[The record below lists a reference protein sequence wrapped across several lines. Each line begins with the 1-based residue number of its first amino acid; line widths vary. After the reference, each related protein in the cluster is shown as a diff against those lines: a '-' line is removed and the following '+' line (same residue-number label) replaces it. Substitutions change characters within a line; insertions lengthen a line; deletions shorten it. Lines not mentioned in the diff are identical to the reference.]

1 MQASLGIRI
10 RNPVKT
16 SGIYCLSNKYKIRM
30 MLDSRIDI
38 NNTDPDPVQALLWIR
53 SRNSD
58 IVKAV
63 PMLYCLSNK
72 YKKLDDAID
81 RRIEP

>member
-1 MQASLGIRI
+1 
-10 RNPVKT
+10 
-16 SGIYCLSNKYKIRM
+16 

-38 NNTDPDPVQALLWIR
+38 NNKDPDPVQALLWIR

-63 PMLYCLSNK
+63 PTLYCLSNK